1 MMGTG
6 ASFKSKEEAIA
17 AGKTEAEIAEYIKN
31 NPSLITPVA
40 APAAAAA
47 TAMAT
52 TKKQVKAVVRRTV
65 PNDHSCL
72 YTSFGSC
79 TCIFH

>member
-17 AGKTEAEIAEYIKN
+17 AGKTEAEIAEYMKN

-52 TKKQVKAVVRRTV
+52 VIAKSARPTTTAAAVAQWRQCLRRQRRWQR
-65 PNDHSCL
+65 
-72 YTSFGSC
+72 
-79 TCIFH
+79 